1 MTLDDSGWILTKADF
16 WRREVGECSLSGRAK
31 VPDIKEN
38 IYSHQG
44 GAIASKFDGLNDCDR
59 RELLDC
65 RLLIYFKVRL
75 LVDCVWRQWCLPFV
89 SSRRRIVTSK
99 CG

>member
-1 MTLDDSGWILTKADF
+1 MTLDDSGWIFTKADF

-44 GAIASKFDGLNDCDR
+44 GAIASKFDGLDDMTGGNCWIAGY
-59 RELLDC
+59 L
-65 RLLIYFKVRL
+65 
-75 LVDCVWRQWCLPFV
+75 
-89 SSRRRIVTSK
+89 STSK
-99 CG
+99 FDCWSIVCGDSGVFRDISEEANSDE

>member
-16 WRREVGECSLSGRAK
+16 WRREVGDCSLSRRAK

-44 GAIASKFDGLNDCDR
+44 GAIASKF
-59 RELLDC
+59 
-65 RLLIYFKVRL
+65 
-75 LVDCVWRQWCLPFV
+75 
-89 SSRRRIVTSK
+89 
-99 CG
+99 

>member
-44 GAIASKFDGLNDCDR
+44 GAIASKFDGLDDVTGGNCWNAGY
-59 RELLDC
+59 LST
-65 RLLIYFKVRL
+65 YKVRF
-75 LVDCVWRQWCLPFV
+75 LVECVWRQWCLPLYL
-89 SSRRRIVTSK
+89 R
-99 CG
+99 GGE